1 MVTRSELA
9 ACPMAVTPASSL
21 EVHHLSDP
29 TQSKQSSWGSVNAGV
44 LEQTLQ
50 LKIHEHGAVT
60 LEAAL
65 KVAAQCERAQLALTV
80 AAHTPVMTVTSQA
93 SHSLQSPIA
102 DLTAAVA
109 DLKAEL
115 HDLRQTHLKQTDSR
129 LDRLTRQVAE
139 FPWGLRDC
147 AHPGLLPCSA
157 NTHGWPI
164 RHPERESLH
173 HCSCVDRCVTS
184 LHAPTRGRQP
194 LRDDLSPPRHRSPSA
209 GRTGHPADLRYTF
222 DDDSS
227 AHLRRPRHP
236 LPHHN
241 DAHRQRSGYWE
252 DFSPPRRRHDRYP
265 TRSPSQE
272 RHPHPVHHSSD
283 TTHTSKPY
291 RARSPS
297 PAPRP
302 SLLPASGKLL
312 EAGIVGH
319 MSASPAQLAPPQS
332 LDPNVDTVPA
342 PVIRLTLSGSEQYA
356 LIDTGSGL
364 SLITEECCKAVPA
377 LASQPIRKS
386 FVLASSVTG
395 HLLDMIGCIT
405 ALVHIGDVTLSH
417 IFHIVRTSS
426 HPVILGWD
434 FLTQHSATLSIP
446 HAYLQILDTVVHFSS
461 PQHLVPLQCAAIA
474 ASPVTVPPLSEMV
487 IAVSINCGNTK
498 VACAESYV
506 GIVEPP
512 PPSTSALAIARTL
525 TTVHDGQGLVR
536 VVNPSPEPVS
546 LAGGCPLGQ
555 VFSLSGRPQEEY
567 TLVSVAATSS
577 ASSCP
582 TPAVDL
588 SHTCLTPSEIPQLE
602 TLLKDFADVFSSHP
616 YDYGRTDLT
625 HHAIDT
631 GDAKPI
637 KLRPYR
643 ASPATQVLLQQEVD
657 KLLEQGVIEESHSPW
672 SAPVVLV
679 RKKDGTHRFCVD
691 YRRLNA
697 VTIKDSHPLPR
708 VDDTLDRL
716 AGACVFSTIDLTAGY
731 WQIPLHPQDKEK
743 TAFSTGTGL
752 FHFRMMPM
760 GISNAPPSFQRLME
774 LVLRGLHWNI
784 CLIYLDDIIVYS
796 TDFAQHL
803 QHLKEVFQRF
813 RSAGL
818 KLKPSKCHLA
828 CSSVT
833 FLGHQVSSAGVRPD
847 LSNTEKV
854 VSWPV
859 PHSATEVRAFLG
871 LCSYYRRF
879 IKHFSHIAEPL
890 HRLTH
895 KGVLFEWSPAAADAF
910 KTLKHALTSPPIL
923 AFPNLSAPFLLYT
936 DASLHA
942 IGSVLSQR
950 VAGKEHVIA
959 YASHTLSVS
968 ERKWSTFDREL
979 YAIVWS
985 VRHFRH
991 YLAFHPFTIITDHK
1005 PLVGLKK
1012 LPLDQDPTGRRARW
1026 AVELDLHDWTV
1037 VYRDDTKHLN
1047 ADSMSRRPH
1056 NTSSDI
1062 HSPSMPEKTPMATTA
1077 TQTAPEHSRQKYF
1090 QAPACHLQG
1099 TDSCHTSTN
1108 LVHIQADWDLP
1119 TKQRNDPDIAMVFGW
1134 LERGWR
1140 PPLWKLRTSSPFLRK
1155 FWSQFPR
1162 LRICNGLLCRHVRCS
1177 SPNGHLG
1184 QVVVPRLLVPEVL
1197 HFLHGHPA
1205 ARHYGVAKTL
1215 DRALR
1220 SFYWPYMSSD
1230 ISHYCR
1236 QCAACQSRRSPVPS
1250 SQAPLVS
1257 ISPSRPFQIVAADIT
1272 ELPVSPKGNRY
1283 VLVLMDL
1290 YTKFVNLYPLQ
1301 TQTAISVAR
1310 CIFEQYIPQ
1319 HGVLEA
1325 LHSDQGRQFESDL
1338 VKHLCSLMSIH
1349 KLRTSPYHPQCDGI
1363 VERYNRTL
1371 KGELAKYL
1379 FDLGQ
1384 EWDDHLPQVAMAYNT
1399 TVHAST
1405 GFTPFFLAHG
1415 RDAHVPVDTLLN
1427 TPDFVSSGSVATP
1440 AAYASSLR
1448 MRLRKAYESAT
1459 AFRDRAQERQR
1470 KYYDRHLNYSPY
1482 APGDLVLVD
1491 DPAHHCNKL
1500 APRWIGPYEI
1510 LGPVESAENP
1520 LPVVFR
1526 VRDLARPLNAP
1537 KVLHYNRLKP
1547 FFPWPPWHCCPSSTV
1562 RSSYPSHLFDLS
1574 LVA

>member
-1 MVTRSELA
+1 MADEEVQPAAPAAAMHSQLPFRIELPAPFTGEGLEPFSSWIQRFEVALEVSTAQLEKAKLLA
-9 ACPMAVTPASSL
+9 ARLSGPAFAYWQSLPPRVKTDYDQAKSCLSAVFGRTSFLATFQTHLNARPRRNQEPL
-21 EVHHLSDP
+21 EVYAADLTNLVAEAFPKYGPDAQSCEIFRRFVTGLDP
-29 TQSKQSSWGSVNAGV
+29 S
-44 LEQTLQ
+44 LQ
-50 LKIHEHGAVT
+50 LKIDEHGAVT

-65 KVAAQCERAQLALTV
+65 KVAVQCEQAQLALTV
-80 AAHTPVMTVTSQA
+80 ATHTPVMTVTSQA

-129 LDRLTRQVAE
+129 LDQLAQQVAE

-147 AHPGLLPCSA
+147 ALLIPMAGQFDIQSERAFITAAASTVVSHLHMLPPEGVNLFGMTSHHHGIGLHQLGGLA
-157 NTHGWPI
+157 I
-164 RHPERESLH
+164 LLI
-173 HCSCVDRCVTS
+173 CVTPWMTTV
-184 LHAPTRGRQP
+184 LPTFEDHATLFLIIMTHIASVQVT
-194 LRDDLSPPRHRSPSA
+194 
-209 GRTGHPADLRYTF
+209 GRT
-222 DDDSS
+222 
-227 AHLRRPRHP
+227 
-236 LPHHN
+236 
-241 DAHRQRSGYWE
+241 
-252 DFSPPRRRHDRYP
+252 
-265 TRSPSQE
+265 
-272 RHPHPVHHSSD
+272 
-283 TTHTSKPY
+283 
-291 RARSPS
+291 
-297 PAPRP
+297 
-302 SLLPASGKLL
+302 SLLPG
-312 EAGIVGH
+312 
-319 MSASPAQLAPPQS
+319 
-332 LDPNVDTVPA
+332 
-342 PVIRLTLSGSEQYA
+342 
-356 LIDTGSGL
+356 
-364 SLITEECCKAVPA
+364 
-377 LASQPIRKS
+377 
-386 FVLASSVTG
+386 
-395 HLLDMIGCIT
+395 
-405 ALVHIGDVTLSH
+405 
-417 IFHIVRTSS
+417 
-426 HPVILGWD
+426 
-434 FLTQHSATLSIP
+434 
-446 HAYLQILDTVVHFSS
+446 
-461 PQHLVPLQCAAIA
+461 
-474 ASPVTVPPLSEMV
+474 
-487 IAVSINCGNTK
+487 
-498 VACAESYV
+498 VAMT
-506 GIVEPP
+506 GIVEPH

-625 HHAIDT
+625 HHAINT

-657 KLLEQGVIEESHSPW
+657 KLLEHGIIEESHSPW

-731 WQIPLHPQDKEK
+731 WQIPLHPRDKEK

-803 QHLKEVFQRF
+803 QHLREVFQRF

-833 FLGHQVSSAGVRPD
+833 FLGHQVSSA
-847 LSNTEKV
+847 
-854 VSWPV
+854 
-859 PHSATEVRAFLG
+859 
-871 LCSYYRRF
+871 
-879 IKHFSHIAEPL
+879 
-890 HRLTH
+890 
-895 KGVLFEWSPAAADAF
+895 GVLFEWSPAAADAF

-1037 VYRDDTKHLN
+1037 IYRDGTKHLN

-1062 HSPSMPEKTPMATTA
+1062 HSPSMPEKPPMATAA

-1090 QAPACHLQG
+1090 QVPACHLRG
-1099 TDSCHTSTN
+1099 TTS
-1108 LVHIQADWDLP
+1108 A
-1119 TKQRNDPDIAMVFGW
+1119 
-1134 LERGWR
+1134 
-1140 PPLWKLRTSSPFLRK
+1140 
-1155 FWSQFPR
+1155 
-1162 LRICNGLLCRHVRCS
+1162 
-1177 SPNGHLG
+1177 
-1184 QVVVPRLLVPEVL
+1184 
-1197 HFLHGHPA
+1197 
-1205 ARHYGVAKTL
+1205 
-1215 DRALR
+1215 
-1220 SFYWPYMSSD
+1220 
-1230 ISHYCR
+1230 
-1236 QCAACQSRRSPVPS
+1236 
-1250 SQAPLVS
+1250 
-1257 ISPSRPFQIVAADIT
+1257 
-1272 ELPVSPKGNRY
+1272 
-1283 VLVLMDL
+1283 
-1290 YTKFVNLYPLQ
+1290 
-1301 TQTAISVAR
+1301 
-1310 CIFEQYIPQ
+1310 
-1319 HGVLEA
+1319 
-1325 LHSDQGRQFESDL
+1325 
-1338 VKHLCSLMSIH
+1338 
-1349 KLRTSPYHPQCDGI
+1349 
-1363 VERYNRTL
+1363 
-1371 KGELAKYL
+1371 
-1379 FDLGQ
+1379 
-1384 EWDDHLPQVAMAYNT
+1384 
-1399 TVHAST
+1399 
-1405 GFTPFFLAHG
+1405 
-1415 RDAHVPVDTLLN
+1415 
-1427 TPDFVSSGSVATP
+1427 
-1440 AAYASSLR
+1440 
-1448 MRLRKAYESAT
+1448 
-1459 AFRDRAQERQR
+1459 
-1470 KYYDRHLNYSPY
+1470 
-1482 APGDLVLVD
+1482 
-1491 DPAHHCNKL
+1491 
-1500 APRWIGPYEI
+1500 
-1510 LGPVESAENP
+1510 
-1520 LPVVFR
+1520 
-1526 VRDLARPLNAP
+1526 
-1537 KVLHYNRLKP
+1537 
-1547 FFPWPPWHCCPSSTV
+1547 
-1562 RSSYPSHLFDLS
+1562 
-1574 LVA
+1574 

>member
-1 MVTRSELA
+1 
-9 ACPMAVTPASSL
+9 
-21 EVHHLSDP
+21 
-29 TQSKQSSWGSVNAGV
+29 
-44 LEQTLQ
+44 
-50 LKIHEHGAVT
+50 
-60 LEAAL
+60 
-65 KVAAQCERAQLALTV
+65 
-80 AAHTPVMTVTSQA
+80 
-93 SHSLQSPIA
+93 
-102 DLTAAVA
+102 
-109 DLKAEL
+109 
-115 HDLRQTHLKQTDSR
+115 
-129 LDRLTRQVAE
+129 
-139 FPWGLRDC
+139 
-147 AHPGLLPCSA
+147 
-157 NTHGWPI
+157 
-164 RHPERESLH
+164 
-173 HCSCVDRCVTS
+173 
-184 LHAPTRGRQP
+184 
-194 LRDDLSPPRHRSPSA
+194 
-209 GRTGHPADLRYTF
+209 
-222 DDDSS
+222 
-227 AHLRRPRHP
+227 
-236 LPHHN
+236 
-241 DAHRQRSGYWE
+241 
-252 DFSPPRRRHDRYP
+252 
-265 TRSPSQE
+265 
-272 RHPHPVHHSSD
+272 
-283 TTHTSKPY
+283 
-291 RARSPS
+291 
-297 PAPRP
+297 
-302 SLLPASGKLL
+302 
-312 EAGIVGH
+312 

-364 SLITEECCKAVPA
+364 SLITEECCEAIPA

-434 FLTQHSATLSIP
+434 FLTQHSATLSVP

-461 PQHLVPLQCAAIA
+461 PQHLIPLQCAAIA

-487 IAVSINCGNTK
+487 ITVSINCGNTK

-506 GIVEPP
+506 GIVEPH

-588 SHTCLTPSEIPQLE
+588 SHTCLTPSELPQLE

-616 YDYGRTDLT
+616 YDYGRTNLT

-643 ASPATQVLLQQEVD
+643 ASPATQ
-657 KLLEQGVIEESHSPW
+657 H
-672 SAPVVLV
+672 
-679 RKKDGTHRFCVD
+679 
-691 YRRLNA
+691 
-697 VTIKDSHPLPR
+697 
-708 VDDTLDRL
+708 
-716 AGACVFSTIDLTAGY
+716 
-731 WQIPLHPQDKEK
+731 
-743 TAFSTGTGL
+743 
-752 FHFRMMPM
+752 
-760 GISNAPPSFQRLME
+760 
-774 LVLRGLHWNI
+774 LR
-784 CLIYLDDIIVYS
+784 
-796 TDFAQHL
+796 
-803 QHLKEVFQRF
+803 EVFQRF

-847 LSNTEKV
+847 PSNTEKV
-854 VSWPV
+854 ASWPV

-1026 AVELDLHDWTV
+1026 AVELDLHNWTV
-1037 VYRDDTKHLN
+1037 VYCDGTKHLN

-1155 FWSQFPR
+1155 LWSQFPR
-1162 LRICNGLLCRHVRCS
+1162 LRMCNGLLCRHVRCS
-1177 SPNGHLG
+1177 SPNGHLS
-1184 QVVVPRLLVPEVL
+1184 QVVVPRILVPEVL

-1205 ARHYGVAKTL
+1205 AGHYGVAKTL

-1230 ISHYCR
+1230 ISQYCR

-1319 HGVLEA
+1319 HGVPEA

-1415 RDAHVPVDTLLN
+1415 REAHVPVDTLLN

-1491 DPAHHCNKL
+1491 DPAHHRNKL

-1526 VRDLARPLNAP
+1526 VRDLARPLNTP

-1547 FFPWPPWHCCPSSTV
+1547 FFPGPHGTAVRAPLSAPPTPPTSLICPLWPDPPEASELARPLTTLPNMLPRSGHSEVSPPSL
-1562 RSSYPSHLFDLS
+1562 PSPLTHTLPAPTTSAPQEPVPAPPGPPLLLQDPSPSQS
-1574 LVA
+1574 LTPMGSARRQRRVPAYLKDFHMY